1 MSRLRPLFATN
12 IFLGAFLLFMVE
24 PMAARQLLPLL
35 GGSAAVWITC
45 LVFFQTALLLGYLY
59 AHQGSRKTI
68 WVAHIGLLAAATL
81 GAAVWSYAPI
91 QTGDISGH
99 PIWAVFKSLSLW

>member
-24 PMAARQLLPLL
+24 PMAARQLLPAL

-45 LVFFQTALLLGYLY
+45 LVFFQTALLLGYSY
-59 AHQGSRKTI
+59 AHRGSRKTI
-68 WVAHIGLLAAATL
+68 WAAHIGLVVIALVEAIR
-81 GAAVWSYAPI
+81 WSYTRVGMDNAS
-91 QTGDISGH
+91 DH
-99 PIWAVFKSLSLW
+99 P